1 MKTMFRILL
10 ALLVSAQLAGCA
22 ALVVGGAV
30 ATGVA
35 VHDRRSVG
43 TVIDDNVLEV
53 RVRNALF
60 SDERFDQSTRIKV
73 NAHNG
78 WVLMAG
84 EAGTP
89 ELVERATELA
99 SDVDGVL
106 RLFNELAP
114 LERVG
119 FSQAGNDRLV
129 SGRVTTSFTR
139 IRDLPGF
146 DPTRIKVTTTR
157 GIVYLQGLVT
167 EAEAEAAIEQAR
179 TVRGVER
186 VITMFEFKNGSA

>member
-1 MKTMFRILL
+1 MNMMFRALL
-10 ALLVSAQLAGCA
+10 ALLVGTQLAACA
-22 ALVVGGAV
+22 AVIVGGAV

-60 SDERFDQSTRIKV
+60 GDERFDQSVRVKV
-73 NAHNG
+73 NVHNG

-89 ELVERATELA
+89 ELVERATELV
-99 SDVDGVL
+99 SEVDGVL

-114 LERVG
+114 LERAG
-119 FSQAGNDRLV
+119 FSQASSDRLV

-139 IRDLPGF
+139 VRDLPGF

-167 EAEAEAAIEQAR
+167 EAEAEAAVEQAR

-186 VITMFEFKNGSA
+186 VVTMFEFKNAAA

>member
-1 MKTMFRILL
+1 MRFLLRSVLVILM
-10 ALLVSAQLAGCA
+10 AAQLSACA

-60 SDERFDQSTRIKV
+60 SDERLDGNVRIKI

-78 WVLMAG
+78 WVLLAG
-84 EAGTP
+84 EARTP
-89 ELVERATELA
+89 ELVNLATELA
-99 SDVDGVL
+99 SEVDGVL

-114 LERVG
+114 LERASLG
-119 FSQAGNDRLV
+119 QASSDRWM
-129 SGRVTTSFTR
+129 SSRVKGSFTS
-139 IRDLPGF
+139 IRSLSGF
-146 DPTRIKVTTTR
+146 DATRVKVTTTR

-167 EAEAEAAIEQAR
+167 QAEAEAVIEQAR

-186 VITMFEFKNGSA
+186 VVTLFEFKDQSS

>member
-1 MKTMFRILL
+1 MNMMFRALL
-10 ALLVSAQLAGCA
+10 ALLVATQLAACA
-22 ALVVGGAV
+22 AVIVGGAV

-60 SDERFDQSTRIKV
+60 GDERFDQSVRVKV
-73 NAHNG
+73 NVHNG

-84 EAGTP
+84 EARTP

-99 SDVDGVL
+99 SEVDGVL

-114 LERVG
+114 LERAG
-119 FSQAGNDRLV
+119 FSQASSDRLV

-146 DPTRIKVTTTR
+146 DPSRIKVTTTR

-167 EAEAEAAIEQAR
+167 EAEAEAAVEQAR

-186 VITMFEFKNGSA
+186 VVTMFEFKNAAA

>member
-1 MKTMFRILL
+1 MNMMFRALL
-10 ALLVSAQLAGCA
+10 ALLVATQLAACA
-22 ALVVGGAV
+22 AVIVGGAV

-60 SDERFDQSTRIKV
+60 GDERFDQSVRVKV
-73 NAHNG
+73 NVHNG

-99 SDVDGVL
+99 SEVDGVL

-114 LERVG
+114 LERAG
-119 FSQAGNDRLV
+119 FSQASNDRLV

-146 DPTRIKVTTTR
+146 DPSRIKVTTTR

-167 EAEAEAAIEQAR
+167 EAEAEAAVEQAR

-186 VITMFEFKNGSA
+186 VVTMFEFKNAAA

>member
-1 MKTMFRILL
+1 MNMMFRALL
-10 ALLVSAQLAGCA
+10 ALLVATQLAACA
-22 ALVVGGAV
+22 AVIVGGAV

-60 SDERFDQSTRIKV
+60 GDERFDQSVRVKV
-73 NAHNG
+73 NVHNG

-84 EAGTP
+84 EARTP

-99 SDVDGVL
+99 SEVDGVL

-114 LERVG
+114 LERAG
-119 FSQAGNDRLV
+119 FSQASNDRLV

-146 DPTRIKVTTTR
+146 DPSRIKVTTTR

-167 EAEAEAAIEQAR
+167 EAEAEAAVEQAR

-186 VITMFEFKNGSA
+186 VVTMFEFKNAAA